1 MKLFSWTDTYFNLF
15 HIWSNGSSNIADL
28 IRRNLRYEDF
38 TSKVV
43 FKSKHNKSYTIF
55 KGNIETSHAHIGDR
69 QELSTLITLLD
80 EEWNNRAT
88 RTHYVSIT
96 NYRETNILAA
106 FNVIGCCEELIRS
119 EFGCAIKV
127 DRSTSLV
134 SRKCHNILYS
144 LNHSRINHVHCTM
157 NVGLDAL
164 LWVVLCGIYLLNSS
178 RMDDNVNTLAGT
190 NKTILIT
197 YITYKIT
204 KLREILL
211 WPNLLHVELLQFA
224 TRVYN
229 NLLHIRIITKDNLY
243 KLLTE

>member
-1 MKLFSWTDTYFNLF
+1 M
-15 HIWSNGSSNIADL
+15 
-28 IRRNLRYEDF
+28 
-38 TSKVV
+38 V

-80 EEWNNRAT
+80 EE
-88 RTHYVSIT
+88 
-96 NYRETNILAA
+96 
-106 FNVIGCCEELIRS
+106 CEELIRS

-243 KLLTE
+243 NLLTE